1 MRLYGRCDSSIEWRG
16 ASLSKF
22 ERRVPVMGEA
32 ISVIAV
38 LVLIAS
44 LVDYNAVE
52 EEVRALR
59 PDEYKRSLNLPA
71 RATFI
76 WNSPLSS
83 QGRRRYLW
91 AMILLCSSVGLLA
104 FGSLVQGRRTGAL
117 VLGFVFALLLTAAV
131 WRLRDFRGVS

>member
-1 MRLYGRCDSSIEWRG
+1 MD
-16 ASLSKF
+16 
-22 ERRVPVMGEA
+22 EA

-52 EEVRALR
+52 EEVRTLR

-83 QGRRRYLW
+83 LGRRRHLR
-91 AMILLCSSVGLLA
+91 AMILLCSSITLLA
-104 FGSLVQGRRTGAL
+104 LGSLVQRRRAGAL
-117 VLGFVFALLLTAAV
+117 ILGFGFALMLTAVV
-131 WRLRDFRGVS
+131 WRLRNFRGTS

>member
-1 MRLYGRCDSSIEWRG
+1 
-16 ASLSKF
+16 
-22 ERRVPVMGEA
+22 MGEA

-44 LVDYNAVE
+44 LVDYHAVE

-83 QGRRRYLW
+83 QGRRRYLR
-91 AMILLCSSVGLLA
+91 AMILLCSSMGLLA
-104 FGSLVQGRRTGAL
+104 LGCFVQGRRTGAL
-117 VLGFVFALLLTAAV
+117 VLGFGFALILIAVV
-131 WRLRDFRGVS
+131 WRLRDARDMS